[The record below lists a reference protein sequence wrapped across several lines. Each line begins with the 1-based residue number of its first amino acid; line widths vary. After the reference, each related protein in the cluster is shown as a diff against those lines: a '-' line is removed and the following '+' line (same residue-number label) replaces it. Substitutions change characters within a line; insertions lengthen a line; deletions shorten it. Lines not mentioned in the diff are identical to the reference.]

1 MSKVLLTMALWLF
14 KQEPQEFSYSQL
26 EEAGK
31 ALWDGV
37 SNSLALKHLRS
48 IKVGDRAFFYHTG
61 KEKAIVGE
69 MKVIAG
75 PSQNPKEKDPKL
87 VVVEVKPVKRYKVP
101 VTLETIKEDKVFA
114 GWELI
119 RIPRLSVM
127 PVSQQMWDRIEAL
140 GRKLV

>member
-1 MSKVLLTMALWLF
+1 MALWLF
-14 KQEPQEFSYSQL
+14 KQEPEDFSYSQL

-31 ALWDGV
+31 TVWDGV
-37 SNSLALKHLRS
+37 SNPLALKHLRS
-48 IKVGDRAFFYHTG
+48 IKVGDRALFYHTG

-69 MKVIAG
+69 MKVIDG
-75 PSQNPKEKDPKL
+75 PMQDPKEKDPKL

-101 VTLETIKEDKVFA
+101 VTLESIKEDKVFA

-127 PVSQQMWDRIEAL
+127 PVSQVMWDRIEAL
-140 GRKLV
+140 GRELV

>member
-1 MSKVLLTMALWLF
+1 MALWLF
-14 KQEPQEFSYSQL
+14 KQEPEDFSYSQL

-31 ALWDGV
+31 TIWDGV
-37 SNSLALKHLRS
+37 SNPLALKHLRS
-48 IKVGDRAFFYHTG
+48 IKVGDRALFYHTG

-75 PSQNPKEKDPKL
+75 PMQDPKEKDPKL

-101 VTLETIKEDKVFA
+101 VTLESIKEDKVFA

-127 PVSQQMWDRIEAL
+127 PVSQEIWDRIEAL
-140 GRKLV
+140 GREFV